1 MSRESVKCPRDLH
14 LFRPFSLI
22 TYTVAEQRCRCM
34 TKRIQTS
41 SQPTSFPSSNL
52 FLERTPGTRLGANG
66 HKCYRCRCN
75 KRKRRKEK
83 KVVVKCSRRSHNRKT
98 CNFMSWKELKRLW
111 NVQKLKLHVESVQKY
126 CFSLFNTLWFVT
138 FLSPS
143 SSWLLKLTNNEKLPN
158 WRFCRNLGAHISNFF
173 FLFL

>member
-1 MSRESVKCPRDLH
+1 MSVVRALNVLGTLILC
-14 LFRPFSLI
+14 FPFSLI
-22 TYTVAEQRCRCM
+22 TDTVIEQTWRCM

-41 SQPTSFPSSNL
+41 SQPASFPSSNL

-66 HKCYRCRCN
+66 HRCYRCWCN
-75 KRKRRKEK
+75 KRKRSKEE
-83 KVVVKCSRRSHNRKT
+83 KVVVKCSRRPHNGKT

-111 NVQKLKLHVESVQKY
+111 NVQKLKLHVKSVEKY

-143 SSWLLKLTNNEKLPN
+143 SSWLLSWLTT
-158 WRFCRNLGAHISNFF
+158 RNDQIQDFAEI
-173 FLFL
+173 